1 MSAVDQNIPSRE
13 SRHSSESKAVAG
25 QQPEGNHTYRPS
37 TPLSDTP
44 RSVIRPQDDND
55 SYDDNMLNEYYDD
68 IMGRDPKQ
76 PLDTQPEAAPALP
89 ARSNLRASRLL
100 DAFDIK
106 LNPAETTTLSRATP
120 QEVYLSSEEDAS
132 SSADEFSDYD
142 FESDTDES
150 DNKSP
155 VRRKSHEDTATL
167 ISVVFVGK
175 PSIIDLPSS
184 RRSSTPSSLVE
195 QQNQDPAR
203 INTSSSEPT
212 LVRRMSVSSTST
224 SVSAQTAP
232 FPPRSSSTFPSVMSK
247 KKPAFLSIDPYAGK
261 SYQESDEAENNGQV
275 TPRTPTALLK
285 RGMSM
290 IRKKSRPHLRDGANS
305 SRDSLALL
313 PTPDV
318 TVEHERPT
326 TAKEKSGS
334 SVTYNDIVKTAKK
347 VARDSLSLA
356 PESPAA
362 QSPATPNGRNRILSS
377 FHRRRS
383 IKA

>member
-1 MSAVDQNIPSRE
+1 MSMLDQHIPARE
-13 SRHSSESKAVAG
+13 SRHSTESKTVAG
-25 QQPEGNHTYRPS
+25 QQPEGNTTYRPS

-44 RSVIRPQDDND
+44 RSVIRPQD
-55 SYDDNMLNEYYDD
+55 SDDETYHDAMLDEYYDD

-76 PLDTQPEAAPALP
+76 SLDSKSEAAPALP

-100 DAFDIK
+100 DAFDMK
-106 LNPAETTTLSRATP
+106 VNPAETTTLSRATP
-120 QEVYLSSEEDAS
+120 QEVYLSSEEDPS

-142 FESDTDES
+142 FESDTEDVE
-150 DNKSP
+150 KSP

-175 PSIIDLPSS
+175 PSIIDLPAS
-184 RRSSTPSSLVE
+184 RRSSSPSSLSE
-195 QQNQDPAR
+195 QRPTR
-203 INTSSSEPT
+203 ITTSATEPI
-212 LVRRMSVSSTST
+212 LRRRLSVSSTST
-224 SVSAQTAP
+224 SVSSQTNP
-232 FPPRSSSTFPSVMSK
+232 YPLRSSATLSTLLSK

-261 SYQESDEAENNGQV
+261 SYQESEELENGGQV

-290 IRKKSRPHLRDGANS
+290 IRKKSKPHLREGVND
-305 SRDSLALL
+305 SRDSLVL
-313 PTPDV
+313 PAPSINL
-318 TVEHERPT
+318 EQSPKKPEP
-326 TAKEKSGS
+326 
-334 SVTYNDIVKTAKK
+334 VTYNDIVKTAKK
-347 VARDSLSLA
+347 VARDSLSVA

>member
-1 MSAVDQNIPSRE
+1 MSMLDQHIPARE
-13 SRHSSESKAVAG
+13 SRHSSESKTVAG
-25 QQPEGNHTYRPS
+25 QQQEGNTTYRPS

-44 RSVIRPQDDND
+44 RSVIRPQD
-55 SYDDNMLNEYYDD
+55 SDDDTYHHDAMLNEYYDD
-68 IMGRDPKQ
+68 MMGRNPKQ
-76 PLDTQPEAAPALP
+76 PHAHDSKPEAAPALP

-100 DAFDIK
+100 DAFDMK
-106 LNPAETTTLSRATP
+106 TNPAETTTLSRATP
-120 QEVYLSSEEDAS
+120 QEVYLSSEEDPS

-142 FESDTDES
+142 FESDIEDVE
-150 DNKSP
+150 KSP

-175 PSIIDLPSS
+175 PSIIDLPAS
-184 RRSSTPSSLVE
+184 RRSSSPSSLGE
-195 QQNQDPAR
+195 QRPTR
-203 INTSSSEPT
+203 INTSATEPT
-212 LVRRMSVSSTST
+212 LRRRLSVSSTST
-224 SVSAQTAP
+224 TVSSQTAP
-232 FPPRSSSTFPSVMSK
+232 YPLRSSATLSTLLSK
-247 KKPAFLSIDPYAGK
+247 KKPAFLSIDPYASK
-261 SYQESDEAENNGQV
+261 SYQESEEAENGQV

-290 IRKKSRPHLRDGANS
+290 IRKRSKPYLREGVND
-305 SRDSLALL
+305 SRDSLA
-313 PTPDV
+313 TPAPSV
-318 TVEHERPT
+318 NLEQTQSPKKVEPP
-326 TAKEKSGS
+326 AP
-334 SVTYNDIVKTAKK
+334 VTYNDIVKTAKK